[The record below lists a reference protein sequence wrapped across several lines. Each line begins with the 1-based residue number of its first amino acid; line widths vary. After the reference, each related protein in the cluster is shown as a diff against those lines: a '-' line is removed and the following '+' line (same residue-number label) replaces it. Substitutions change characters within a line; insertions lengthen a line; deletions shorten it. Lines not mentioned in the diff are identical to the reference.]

1 MALRK
6 GVDFLAFYDGDEFIG
21 INYGACTDRLYFGLY
36 IAIVK
41 DKRSGGYGSQ
51 IIDMMRKR
59 YSGKEY
65 AFNIEVIDEKA
76 DNYEQRK
83 KDLSFMK
90 GSVFT
95 LRIM

>member
-51 IIDMMRKR
+51 IIDAGEP
-59 YSGKEY
+59 YSIMIDRETLDVAEY
-65 AFNIEVIDEKA
+65 KKA
-76 DNYEQRK
+76 VSK
-83 KDLSFMK
+83 LSFGLVRPK
-90 GSVFT
+90 IQK
-95 LRIM
+95 R